1 MNQSAGNEPAGPAG
15 GPPGAARP
23 KMAVADAENRYR
35 PLSPFWRGLLMTAT
49 VITVLLS
56 IYMLFNLGHT
66 FGYVPVDTQYFF
78 ILLALLLPLCLLVFP
93 LRKTGKVGSRGTE
106 RALFGF
112 DLLLMAAAIGANVY
126 LFTYARD
133 IVNLGWEW
141 AAPTHIQIASGI
153 LWLLVLEATRRAAG
167 LSVFLIVLVFSTY
180 PLYGEWLPDPLE
192 TFENEPFG
200 KTVAYHAISSESIL
214 GIPFRAFA
222 NLVIGFLMFGVALQ
236 HTGGGKFF
244 INLAFSLLGHV
255 RGGPAKVAIFSSGL
269 MGSMSGSVIT
279 NVLTTGSL
287 SIPAMK
293 RTGFKAHYAAGV
305 EACAST
311 GGVLMPPIMGA
322 TAFIMAIYLNV
333 PYSEIIIAA
342 AIPSFLYFFGLF
354 MQIDAYAAW
363 MGLKGLPRHEM
374 PSVRETI
381 KEGWHYIF
389 VFLLLVF
396 MLLYLQR
403 EALAPYY
410 ATALLIVL
418 NQVTPGN
425 RWGWKEVENFITGV
439 GRLFAELAA
448 ILAGIG
454 MIVGALSMTAKI
466 STLAN
471 ELLSMA
477 GGDIFLLLLMGAL
490 ASFIMGIGVTVTVA
504 YIILAITLAPALTQS
519 GLNPMAVHMFMLYWG
534 MLSFITPP
542 VALGAFAAAS
552 LAGSNPMRTG
562 FEAMRLGSVI
572 YFIPFF
578 FVLNPGLIMQGTVPQ
593 VLVVTGTAIIGV
605 VLLASAL
612 QGYMIG
618 VGKLTHHRTLQWPIR
633 FAVGLA
639 ALLFLAPG
647 GELTGYTHVE
657 LVIAGLAIG
666 LPAVALA
673 WIQARSHAVA

>member
-1 MNQSAGNEPAGPAG
+1 ME
-15 GPPGAARP
+15 
-23 KMAVADAENRYR
+23 VASTEGRYR
-35 PLSPFWRGLLMTAT
+35 LLSPFWRRLFITLTI
-49 VITVLLS
+49 VTVLLS
-56 IYMLFNLGHT
+56 IYKLFNLGHQI
-66 FGYVPVDTQYFF
+66 GYVPIDTQYFF
-78 ILLALLLPLCLLVFP
+78 VLLALLLPLCFLIFPMFKGGRSSGITFAIDIVFMIASVAVN
-93 LRKTGKVGSRGTE
+93 L
-106 RALFGF
+106 
-112 DLLLMAAAIGANVY
+112 Y

-133 IVNLGWEW
+133 IVDLGWEW
-141 AAPTHIQIASGI
+141 AAPDHIQIASGI
-153 LWLLVLEATRRAAG
+153 LWLLIMEATRRSAG
-167 LSVFLIVLVFSTY
+167 LSVFLIVLVFSLY
-180 PLYGEWLPDPLE
+180 PLFGEWLPEPLE
-192 TFENEPFG
+192 TFENEPLG
-200 KTVAYHAISSESIL
+200 KTLAYHAISSESIL

-236 HTGGGKFF
+236 YTGGGKFF
-244 INLAFSLLGHV
+244 LNLAFALLGHV

-279 NVLTTGSL
+279 NVLTTGAL

-293 RTGFKAHYAAGV
+293 RTGFRPSYAGGV

-354 MQIDAYAAW
+354 MQIDAYAARE
-363 MGLKGLPRHEM
+363 GLQGLPKVEM
-374 PSVRETI
+374 PRVSDTL

-389 VFLLLVF
+389 VFFLLVF

-410 ATALLIVL
+410 ATALLIL
-418 NQVTPGN
+418 INQVN
-425 RWGWKEVENFITGV
+425 KSSRWDWAGWWQFCVGV

-477 GGDIFLLLLMGAL
+477 GGDVFLLLLMGAL

-504 YIILAITLAPALTQS
+504 YIILAITLAPALDQA

-542 VALGAFAAAS
+542 VALGAFAAAT
-552 LAGSNPMRTG
+552 LAGSNAMRTG

-578 FVLNPGLIMQGTVPQ
+578 FVLNPGLIMQGSVPEVLTV
-593 VLVVTGTAIIGV
+593 TITAIIGV
-605 VLLASAL
+605 VMMASSL

-618 VGKLTHHRTLQWPIR
+618 IGRLDGNALLQWPIR
-633 FAVGLA
+633 VAIGIG

-647 GELTGYTHVE
+647 GDLTGYTHEE
-657 LVIAGLAIG
+657 LLIVGAILAA
-666 LPAVALA
+666 PAMALA
-673 WIQARSHAVA
+673 WFTNRKMAAA

>member
-1 MNQSAGNEPAGPAG
+1 MSNEAGETPANPAG
-15 GPPGAARP
+15 GSPAAGQE
-23 KMAVADAENRYR
+23 MEVASTEGRYR
-35 PLSPFWRGLLMTAT
+35 PLSPFWRGMFITIT
-49 VITVLLS
+49 IVTVLLS
-56 IYMLFNLGHT
+56 IYKLFNLGHMV
-66 FGYVPVDTQYFF
+66 GYVPIDTQYFF
-78 ILLALLLPLCLLVFP
+78 VLLALLLPLCFLVFP
-93 LRKTGKVGSRGTE
+93 MRKSMDGGSG
-106 RALFGF
+106 GF
-112 DLLLMAAAIGANVY
+112 TFVIDMVLMAASVAVNLY

-133 IVNLGWEW
+133 IVDLGWEW
-141 AAPTHIQIASGI
+141 AAPGHIQIASGI
-153 LWLLVLEATRRAAG
+153 LWLLIMEATRRSAG
-167 LSVFLIVLVFSTY
+167 LSVFLIVLVFSMY
-180 PLYGEWLPDPLE
+180 PLFGEWLPEPLE
-192 TFENEPFG
+192 TFENEPLG
-200 KTVAYHAISSESIL
+200 KTLAYHAISSESIL

-236 HTGGGKFF
+236 YTGGGKFF
-244 INLAFSLLGHV
+244 LNLAFALLGHV

-279 NVLTTGSL
+279 NVLTTGAL

-293 RTGFKAHYAAGV
+293 RTGFRPAYAGGV

-354 MQIDAYAAW
+354 MQIDAYAARN
-363 MGLKGLPRHEM
+363 GLEGLPKVEM
-374 PSVRETI
+374 PRVSDTL
-381 KEGWHYIF
+381 KEGWHYVF
-389 VFLLLVF
+389 VFFLLVF

-410 ATALLIVL
+410 ATALLIVI
-418 NQVTPGN
+418 NQITRHN
-425 RWGWKEVENFITGV
+425 RWDWDDWWKFVIGV

-471 ELLSMA
+471 ELLAMA
-477 GGDIFLLLLMGAL
+477 GGDVFLLLLMGAL

-504 YIILAITLAPALTQS
+504 YIILAITLAPALNQA

-542 VALGAFAAAS
+542 VALGAFAAAT
-552 LAGSNPMRTG
+552 LAGSNAMRTG

-578 FVLNPGLIMQGTVPQ
+578 FVLNPGLIMQGTVSE
-593 VLVVTGTAIIGV
+593 VLTVTVTAVIGV
-605 VLLASAL
+605 ILMASAL
-612 QGYMIG
+612 QGYLIG
-618 VGKLTHHRTLQWPIR
+618 IGRLDGNFVLQWPIR
-633 FAVGLA
+633 LA
-639 ALLFLAPG
+639 IGIGALLFLAPG

-657 LVIAGLAIG
+657 LLIAGLVLAV
-666 LPAVALA
+666 PAMILA
-673 WIQARSHAVA
+673 WITGRKTAAA

>member
-1 MNQSAGNEPAGPAG
+1 MTRSAGNGPAG
-15 GPPGAARP
+15 SAGDPPAGAPA
-23 KMAVADAENRYR
+23 KMTVADTEHRYR
-35 PLSPFWRGLLMTAT
+35 PLSPFWRGMLIAIT

-56 IYMLFNLGHT
+56 IYKLFNLGHT
-66 FGYVPVDTQYFF
+66 FGYVPIDTQYFF
-78 ILLALLLPLCLLVFP
+78 VLLTLLLPLCFLVFP
-93 LRKTGKVGSRGTE
+93 LKPVGTDGPTGADRT
-106 RALFGF
+106 LFGV
-112 DLLLMAAAIGANVY
+112 DILLMALAAGTNIY

-133 IVNLGWEW
+133 IVLLGWEW
-141 AAPTHIQIASGI
+141 AAPEHIQIAAGI
-153 LWLLVLEATRRAAG
+153 LWILVLEATRRAAG
-167 LSVFLIVLVFSTY
+167 LSVFIIVLIFSTY
-180 PLYGEWLPDPLE
+180 PLYGEMLPDPLE

-244 INLAFSLLGHV
+244 LNLAFSLLGHV

-279 NVLTTGSL
+279 NVMTTGSL

-293 RTGFKAHYAAGV
+293 RTGFQPHYAGGV

-354 MQIDAYAAW
+354 MQIDSYAAW
-363 MGLKGLPRHEM
+363 MGLKGLPKSEM
-374 PSVRETI
+374 PSLADTM

-389 VFLLLVF
+389 VFFLLVF

-410 ATALLIVL
+410 ATVLLIVI
-418 NQVTPGN
+418 NQITPHN
-425 RWGWKEVENFITGV
+425 RWGWKEVERFIVGI

-471 ELLSMA
+471 ELLSLA
-477 GGDIFLLLLMGAL
+477 GGDVFMLLLMGAL

-552 LAGSNPMRTG
+552 LAGSSPMRTG

-578 FVLNPGLIMQGTVPQ
+578 FVLNPGLIMQGTVYQ
-593 VLVVTGTAIIGV
+593 VLVVTVTAVIGV
-605 VLLASAL
+605 ILLASAL
-612 QGYMIG
+612 QGYLIG
-618 VGKLTHHRTLQWPIR
+618 VGNLTRNQVLQWPIR
-633 FAVGLA
+633 IAIGLA

-647 GELTGYTHVE
+647 GELTGYTHME
-657 LVIAGLAIG
+657 LVVAGLIVG
-666 LPAVALA
+666 LPAIALA
-673 WIQARSHAVA
+673 WMFDRRHAAA

>member
-1 MNQSAGNEPAGPAG
+1 MANQAGAQPAGPDGGAPAAG
-15 GPPGAARP
+15 QV
-23 KMAVADAENRYR
+23 KMVVADTEFRYR
-35 PLSPFWRGLLMTAT
+35 PLSPFWRGMLIAIT

-56 IYMLFNLGHT
+56 IYKLFNLGHT
-66 FGYVPVDTQYFF
+66 FGYVPIDTQYFF
-78 ILLALLLPLCLLVFP
+78 VLLALLLPLCFLVFP
-93 LRKTGKVGSRGTE
+93 MRPYTDGGSPRD

-112 DLLLMAAAIGANVY
+112 DIILMLAAVGANLY

-133 IVNLGWEW
+133 IVDLGWEW
-141 AAPTHIQIASGI
+141 AAPTHIQIAAGI
-153 LWLLVLEATRRAAG
+153 LWVLVLEATRRAAG
-167 LSVFLIVLVFSTY
+167 LSVFIIALVFSLY
-180 PLYGEWLPDPLE
+180 PLFGEWLPDPLE

-244 INLAFSLLGHV
+244 LNLAFSLLGHV

-279 NVLTTGSL
+279 NVMTTGAL
-287 SIPAMK
+287 SIPAMI
-293 RTGFKAHYAAGV
+293 RTGFRPSLAGGV

-354 MQIDAYAAW
+354 MQIDSYAARA
-363 MGLKGLPRHEM
+363 GLEGLPKAEM
-374 PSVRETI
+374 PRLRDTMR
-381 KEGWHYIF
+381 EGWHYIF

-410 ATALLIVL
+410 ATAMIIVI
-418 NQVTPGN
+418 NQITPHN
-425 RWGWKEVENFITGV
+425 RWKMEHVWKFIIAV

-471 ELLSMA
+471 ELLTLA
-477 GGDIFLLLLMGAL
+477 GGDVFLLLIMGAL
-490 ASFIMGIGVTVTVA
+490 ASFVMGIGVTVTVA

-542 VALGAFAAAS
+542 VALGAFAAAT

-562 FEAMRLGSVI
+562 FEAMRMGSVI

-578 FVLNPGLIMQGTVPQ
+578 FVLNPGLIMQGTVTQ
-593 VLVVTGTAIIGV
+593 VLTVTATAVIGV
-605 VLLASAL
+605 ILMASAL
-612 QGYMIG
+612 QGYLIG
-618 VGKLTHHRTLQWPIR
+618 IGRMNGNAILQWPIR
-633 FAVGLA
+633 LAIGCA

-647 GELTGYTHVE
+647 GKLTGFTHVE
-657 LVIAGLAIG
+657 LVIAGLVIG
-666 LPAVALA
+666 VPAMALA
-673 WIQARSHAVA
+673 WVTGRNKATA

>member
-1 MNQSAGNEPAGPAG
+1 MVA
-15 GPPGAARP
+15 
-23 KMAVADAENRYR
+23 ADAEFRYR
-35 PLSPFWRGLLMTAT
+35 PLSPFWRTVLIATT

-56 IYMLFNLGHT
+56 IYKLFNLGHMV
-66 FGYVPVDTQYFF
+66 GYVPIDTQYFF
-78 ILLALLLPLCLLVFP
+78 VLLALLLPLCFLVFP
-93 LRKTGKVGSRGTE
+93 MKKQTGGGTDTV
-106 RALFGF
+106 LFGV
-112 DLLLMAAAIGANVY
+112 DILLMVAAIGCNMY
-126 LFTYARD
+126 LFTYALD

-141 AAPTHIQIASGI
+141 AAPTHIQIAAGI
-153 LWLLVLEATRRAAG
+153 LWLLVMEATRRAAG
-167 LSVFLIVLVFSTY
+167 LSVFIIVLVFSLY
-180 PLYGEWLPDPLE
+180 PLFGENLPDPLE
-192 TFENEPFG
+192 TFENEPLG
-200 KTVAYHAISSESIL
+200 KTLAYHAISSESIL

-244 INLAFSLLGHV
+244 LNLAFSLLGHV

-279 NVLTTGSL
+279 NVMTTGAL

-293 RTGFKAHYAAGV
+293 RTGFQPHYAGGV

-333 PYSEIIIAA
+333 PYSEIVIAA

-354 MQIDAYAAW
+354 MQIDSYAAR
-363 MGLKGLPRHEM
+363 MNLQGLPKHEM
-374 PSVRETI
+374 PSLRETM
-381 KEGWHYIF
+381 KEGWHYVL
-389 VFLLLVF
+389 VFILLVV
-396 MLLYLQR
+396 MLLWLQR

-410 ATALLIVL
+410 ATALLIAI
-418 NQVTPGN
+418 NQFTPYN
-425 RWGWKEVENFITGV
+425 RWGWKEVEKFIVGV

-471 ELLSMA
+471 ELLTMA
-477 GGDIFLLLLMGAL
+477 GGDVFLLLLMGAL

-504 YIILAITLAPALTQS
+504 YIILAITLAPALTES

-542 VALGAFAAAS
+542 VALGAFAAAT

-578 FVLNPGLIMQGTVPQ
+578 FVLNPGLIMQGTVTS
-593 VLVVTGTAIIGV
+593 VLIVTVTAVVGV
-605 VLLASAL
+605 ILLASAL
-612 QGYMIG
+612 QGYLIG
-618 VGKLTHHRTLQWPIR
+618 IGSLTRHAVLQIPIR
-633 FAVGLA
+633 IAIGLG

-647 GELTGYTHVE
+647 GKLTGYTHYE
-657 LVIAGLAIG
+657 LVIAGLVLTI
-666 LPAVALA
+666 PAMVLA
-673 WIQARSHAVA
+673 KMFGRSESTA

>member
-1 MNQSAGNEPAGPAG
+1 MTNQAGSGPADPSG
-15 GPPGAARP
+15 GTPAAGQ
-23 KMAVADAENRYR
+23 KMVAADTEFRYR
-35 PLSPFWRGLLMTAT
+35 PLSPFWRT
-49 VITVLLS
+49 VMIVITVVTVLLS
-56 IYMLFNLGHT
+56 VYKLFNLGHT
-66 FGYVPVDTQYFF
+66 FGYVPIDTQYFF
-78 ILLALLLPLCLLVFP
+78 ILLALLLPLCILVFP
-93 LRKTGKVGSRGTE
+93 IRPVREGGSPMDG
-106 RALFGF
+106 AYFAF
-112 DLLLMAAAIGANVY
+112 DLLLMAAAVGANLY
-126 LFTYARD
+126 LFVYAKD

-141 AAPTHIQIASGI
+141 AAPTHIQIAAGI
-153 LWLLVLEATRRAAG
+153 LWVLVLEATRRSAG
-167 LSVFLIVLVFSTY
+167 FSVFIIVLIFSLY
-180 PLYGEWLPDPLE
+180 PLFGENLPEPLE

-236 HTGGGKFF
+236 YTGGGKFF
-244 INLAFSLLGHV
+244 LNLAFSLLGHV

-279 NVLTTGSL
+279 NVLTTGAL

-293 RTGFKAHYAAGV
+293 RTGFKAHYAGGV

-354 MQIDAYAAW
+354 MQIDSYAARA
-363 MGLKGLPRHEM
+363 GLEGLPKTEM
-374 PSVRETI
+374 PRLRDTI

-389 VFLLLVF
+389 VFFLLVF

-410 ATALLIVL
+410 ATVLLVVI
-418 NQVTPGN
+418 NQITPHN
-425 RWGWKEVENFITGV
+425 RWKMADLSKFVIGV

-454 MIVGALSMTAKI
+454 MIVGSLSMTAKI

-471 ELLSMA
+471 ELLSLA
-477 GGDIFLLLLMGAL
+477 GGDVFLLLLMGAL

-578 FVLNPGLIMQGTVPQ
+578 FVLNPGLIMQGTVAQ
-593 VLVVTGTAIIGV
+593 VLTVTVTAVIGV
-605 VLLASAL
+605 ILLASAL
-612 QGYMIG
+612 QGYLIG
-618 VGKLTHHRTLQWPIR
+618 IGRLNGNQVLQWPIR
-633 FAVGLA
+633 LA
-639 ALLFLAPG
+639 IGIAAILFLAPG
-647 GELTGYTHVE
+647 GKLTGFTHVE
-657 LVIAGLAIG
+657 LVIAGLVLAV
-666 LPAVALA
+666 PAMAVA
-673 WIQARSHAVA
+673 WFTGRQPARA